1 MNKPKEENKMETV
14 NKKTEPYI
22 FISVDEWKRQLEKN
36 NAYIIEETGEHFI
49 MGWKPK
55 TCSNFGQTVKI
66 HNFLRVPYMK
76 PKIIKQQ
83 GVVNKQQSNKNNA

>member
-1 MNKPKEENKMETV
+1 MNKPKEANKMETV

-49 MGWKPK
+49 VGWNPK
-55 TCSNFGQTVKI
+55 TRKNFGQTVQI
-66 HNFLRVPYMK
+66 HPVLRMNYME
-76 PKIIKQQ
+76 IKS
-83 GVVNKQQSNKNNA
+83 V